1 MDLFLTTVLAL
12 NTVWF
17 AIGFWFFSI
26 RPLRA
31 ARLLVPWRDR
41 YEASFAVLIHAL
53 RFLGG
58 MNLSLALY
66 SLLLVLHPEL
76 WHVPLQVAIPLM
88 IFGVAHGSQ
97 FYFNLQLAIR
107 QARGERYLWPVWKG
121 PMLGIFL
128 MDAILCVLNFTC
140 GIVVFPPS
148 IPH

>member
-1 MDLFLTTVLAL
+1 MDLFLTIVLAF

-17 AIGFWFFSI
+17 AIAFWFFSI

-41 YEASFAVLIHAL
+41 HEASFAVLIHAL

-58 MNLSLALY
+58 MNLALALY
-66 SLLLVLHPEL
+66 SLLLLLHPEM
-76 WHVPLQVAIPLM
+76 WDVALQVVIPLM

-97 FYFNLQLAIR
+97 FYFNLPLAVR
-107 QARGERYLWPVWKG
+107 QARGQRYLWPVWNG

-128 MDAILCVLNFTC
+128 ADGLLCVLNLAC
-140 GIVVFPPS
+140 SILLFPPT
-148 IPH
+148 IPQ